1 MEDVF
6 WRWLYIKSVF
16 VCIFTV
22 YSCPRMRLGLF
33 SQSVVLGFESDNGRQ
48 RRKSR
53 QTGHFFLIEQAS
65 KIDPPKVW
73 KSSAWKGWFY
83 GPGCDTGGR
92 CIYKYTHCW
101 TFLGKNAEK
110 TLNICVSEAIWAKTT
125 EKMHALDLIKG
136 SPPRLAKK
144 LSEQAS
150 RGLFWACLEL
160 GLEN

>member
-1 MEDVF
+1 MKIECLEKDGFMAPGVTPAGDV
-6 WRWLYIKSVF
+6 YI
-16 VCIFTV
+16 
-22 YSCPRMRLGLF
+22 Y
-33 SQSVVLGFESDNGRQ
+33 
-48 RRKSR
+48 
-53 QTGHFFLIEQAS
+53 
-65 KIDPPKVW
+65 
-73 KSSAWKGWFY
+73 
-83 GPGCDTGGR
+83 
-92 CIYKYTHCW
+92 IYIQYIYIYTHCW

-110 TLNICVSEAIWAKTT
+110 TLNIYVSEAIWAKTT